1 MFRQRPDA
9 AFALSAVVAALAA
22 AAAAAGLAVDGLY
35 RDNPFVSAG
44 WRGNDWV
51 TLVVAAPVLAGAA
64 RLARRGDPRAQ
75 LVWLGALDAV
85 LYNFAFYLFGSAL
98 NRLFVVYAAIVA
110 LALAALLIALVAVD
124 PAALGRRVRWGRATR
139 AAAGFALFVAA
150 GLGVAELAQVLGYAF
165 GGALPVV
172 VARTGHPTHVVAAL
186 DLTLVVPYLALGG
199 VLLWRRRPWG
209 VVVAAMLLVKGAIYM
224 LALVATTLSILA
236 VGFPEAAA
244 ELPLWAAIGAGC
256 AATAWGVVA
265 SVDGGREERGEGGA
279 V

>member
-22 AAAAAGLAVDGLY
+22 AAAAAGLAVDGIY
-35 RDNPFVSAG
+35 RDNAFVSAG
-44 WRGNDWV
+44 WRGNDWI
-51 TLVVAAPVLAGAA
+51 TLVVAVPALAGAA

-110 LALAALLIALVAVD
+110 LALAALLAALVAVD
-124 PAALGRRVRWGRATR
+124 PAALGARVRWGRATR

-150 GLGVAELAQVLGYAF
+150 GLGAAELAQVLGYAA
-165 GGALPVV
+165 GGALPAVV
-172 VARTGHPTHVVAAL
+172 ERTGHPTHVVAAL

-209 VVVAAMLLVKGAIYM
+209 VVVAAVLLVKGAIYL
-224 LALVATTLSILA
+224 LALVATTLSIMA
-236 VGFPEAAA
+236 AGYPEAAA
-244 ELPLWAAIGAGC
+244 ELPLWAVIGAGC
-256 AATAWGVVA
+256 AAAAWAVVA
-265 SVDGGREERGEGGA
+265 SVDGDIEGGVEGGA
-279 V
+279 A

>member
-35 RDNPFVSAG
+35 RDNAFVSAG

-51 TLVVAAPVLAGAA
+51 TLVVAVPALAGAA

-110 LALAALLIALVAVD
+110 LALAA
-124 PAALGRRVRWGRATR
+124 
-139 AAAGFALFVAA
+139 AGFALFVAA
-150 GLGVAELAQVLGYAF
+150 GLGVAELAQVLGFAV
-165 GGALPVV
+165 GGGLPVV
-172 VARTGHPTHVVAAL
+172 VERTGHPTHVVAAL

-209 VVVAAMLLVKGAIYM
+209 VVVAAVLLVKGAIYM
-224 LALVATTLSILA
+224 LALVATTLSIMA
-236 VGFPEAAA
+236 AGFPEAAA

-256 AATAWGVVA
+256 AAAAWGVVGA
-265 SVDGGREERGEGGA
+265 VERG
-279 V
+279 